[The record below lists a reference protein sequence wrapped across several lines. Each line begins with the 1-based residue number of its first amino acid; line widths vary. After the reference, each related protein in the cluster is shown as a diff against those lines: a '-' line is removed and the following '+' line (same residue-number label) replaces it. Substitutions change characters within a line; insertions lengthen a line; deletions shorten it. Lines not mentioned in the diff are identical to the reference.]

1 MTLASFILTKSGA
14 SKSVNDDNDMLDLM
28 GVVGRLDEIMVVT
41 YQFGF
46 LAEKKCSTNVFSY
59 YFNDML
65 K

>member
-1 MTLASFILTKSGA
+1 MTSASFILTKSGA

-46 LAEKKCSTNVFSY
+46 LAEKKGSTNVFSY